1 MQKVT
6 VLCVGKLKEKF
17 YIDAA
22 AEYAKRLSR
31 FCKLEL
37 VELPEERLPEDP
49 SPAQIEAARLHI
61 RSGAAKQ
68 IVAVGG
74 TARAAQ
80 KLRNS
85 LEGKSGNSA
94 YDTSFYGDFLSQMEM
109 GPEKLTGRI
118 LKIAPERIHTIT
130 PGVAVLH
137 TVAKTFGCRTVVT
150 SPYGVREGYLYYLLK
165 ERGILHGKQS

>member
-49 SPAQIEAARLHI
+49 FPAQIEAA
-61 RSGAAKQ
+61 
-68 IVAVGG
+68 
-74 TARAAQ
+74 
-80 KLRNS
+80 
-85 LEGKSGNSA
+85 
-94 YDTSFYGDFLSQMEM
+94 
-109 GPEKLTGRI
+109 
-118 LKIAPERIHTIT
+118 
-130 PGVAVLH
+130 
-137 TVAKTFGCRTVVT
+137 
-150 SPYGVREGYLYYLLK
+150 LLK
-165 ERGILHGKQS
+165 EAAAIRAKLPAGAALIALCVEGELRSSEALARQMAAWAGQGVSQLVFLIGGSFGLHPSIKGSAKLRLSMSPMTFPHHLARVMVLEQIYRAYQINAGTRYHK

>member
-49 SPAQIEAARLHI
+49 SPAQIEAA
-61 RSGAAKQ
+61 
-68 IVAVGG
+68 
-74 TARAAQ
+74 
-80 KLRNS
+80 
-85 LEGKSGNSA
+85 
-94 YDTSFYGDFLSQMEM
+94 
-109 GPEKLTGRI
+109 
-118 LKIAPERIHTIT
+118 
-130 PGVAVLH
+130 
-137 TVAKTFGCRTVVT
+137 
-150 SPYGVREGYLYYLLK
+150 LLK
-165 ERGILHGKQS
+165 EAAAIRAKFPAGAALIALCVEGELRSSEALARQMAAWAGQGVSQLVFLIGGSFGLHPSIKGSAKLRLSMSPMTFPHHLARVMVLEQIYRAYQINAGTRYHK